1 MPIHFKV
8 KPRTKPVDLYAAFK
22 TDYEKKLLKLF
33 KEGATL
39 FVWRC
44 SSPHNWYLE
53 TAQGEQFTI
62 SGDRETNRTRDIR
75 DAGAVL
81 RAFCQISKGAMKSAG
96 RIAPARLGLHRDGGK
111 AEKEGWNFDAELA
124 TRIEAEWAEVQT
136 AYQARQEN
144 PSYAY
149 LPNLSMLSSNAL
161 ALLRTLRLQGRVEPF
176 EELQPLLTELDQQGL
191 LRMEK
196 TGSYALTSD
205 AANLKVP
212 RGLYLR
218 MQLA

>member
-8 KPRTKPVDLYAAFK
+8 KPRTKPVDPSACFK

-62 SGDRETNRTRDIR
+62 SGDR
-75 DAGAVL
+75 GAVL
-81 RAFCQISKGAMKSAG
+81 RAFHQISKGAMKSAG
-96 RIAPARLGLHRDGGK
+96 RIAPARFGLHRDGGK
-111 AEKEGWNFDAELA
+111 AEKEGWAFDAELA
-124 TRIEAEWAEVQT
+124 ARIEAKWAEVQT

-144 PSYAY
+144 TSFAY
-149 LPNLSMLSSNAL
+149 LPNLATLSSNAL
-161 ALLRTLRLQGRVEPF
+161 ALLRTLRLHGRVEPF

-196 TGSYALTSD
+196 TGSYALSSD
-205 AANLKVP
+205 AASLKVP
-212 RGLYLR
+212 RGLSLR